1 MGRISIF
8 NGKYILPVPWKTGAY
23 YSQARLKEFLGP
35 EGIKAEL
42 KKSQT
47 PLPIKE
53 GSEDNVKTITSL
65 PRPSNDL
72 PKASLSG
79 KIGSGMSDAGLT
91 LKQLLP
97 ETVNYKW
104 RKDEARAAKRK
115 IRETKQER
123 SKVNVMQFLTV
134 KQLKTI
140 KFQKLPKEKKLPIK
154 KEVAPPV
161 LTKVETI
168 PEVPKPPKVG
178 IGTKIYNFVNSEQ
191 YKNISK
197 SVLTASVML
206 FLVGIICG
214 LGFVFV
220 ALTMPYYI
228 VGWQSTILVQAPI
241 NSTNSTILA
250 NITPAQ
256 PVPPSQVIKVTL
268 PPNVI
273 VLNNNTPPPKVIVNP
288 PVVNT
293 TITPP
298 PQVNTTS
305 TPPPPP
311 PIVVGP
317 PPVNSTINST
327 TTLVKDDIGVVHDTS
342 DIPLQYRFQAPYS
355 CYWALRTK
363 GFGREFNAEYECNA
377 MGTGLWQEACACC
390 RIIYKDGR
398 C

>member
-8 NGKYILPVPWKTGAY
+8 NGKYLVPVPWKTGAY

-35 EGIKAEL
+35 EGIKGEL
-42 KKSQT
+42 FPNKSQT

-72 PKASLSG
+72 PKVSL
-79 KIGSGMSDAGLT
+79 KD
-91 LKQLLP
+91 LLP

-104 RKDEARAAKRK
+104 RKDEERLAKRK

-123 SKVNVMQFLTV
+123 SKVNVMQFLTT

-140 KFQKLPKEKKLPIK
+140 KFQKPPKEKKLAVK

-214 LGFVFV
+214 LGFIFV

-228 VGWQSTILVQAPI
+228 VGWTSTIQVPASSI
-241 NSTNSTILA
+241 NQSNQTLQ

-293 TITPP
+293 T
-298 PQVNTTS
+298 NTTQL
-305 TPPPPP
+305 PPPPTP
-311 PIVVGP
+311 LG
-317 PPVNSTINST
+317 NT
-327 TTLVKDDIGVVHDTS
+327 VKDNKGTVHDVS
-342 DIPLQYRFQAPYS
+342 DIPVVFRFQAPYS
-355 CYWALRTK
+355 CYWDLRAK
-363 GFGREFNAEYECNA
+363 GFGREFNVEYECNA
-377 MGTGLWQEACACC
+377 RGTGLWNEACICC
-390 RIIYKDGR
+390 RQIYPDR